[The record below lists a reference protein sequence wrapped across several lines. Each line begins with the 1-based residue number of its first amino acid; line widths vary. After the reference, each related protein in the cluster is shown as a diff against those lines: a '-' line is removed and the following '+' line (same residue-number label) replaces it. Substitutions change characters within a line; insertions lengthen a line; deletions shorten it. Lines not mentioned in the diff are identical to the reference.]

1 MANNSTVD
9 DNVRAKFGRQLF
21 RYWWERIKVVLLI
34 IVILLHIL
42 DSNVCWQWY
51 ISIRWPSIG
60 QLSSFLDIIFN
71 NAMVLKPDL
80 DIIRRDGELAPEL
93 LLTIAVNLTITS
105 TYWMIRSYLIF
116 DSVLA
121 FRLWCFAF
129 WYHF

>member
-1 MANNSTVD
+1 MANNCTVVD

-42 DSNVCWQWY
+42 DGNVCWQWY

-71 NAMVLKPDL
+71 NAMVVKPDL
-80 DIIRRDGELAPEL
+80 DIIRRDGELAP
-93 LLTIAVNLTITS
+93 S
-105 TYWMIRSYLIF
+105 DY
-116 DSVLA
+116 
-121 FRLWCFAF
+121 
-129 WYHF
+129 